1 MAGGS
6 TQVTKTEP
14 WEEQKPYLTRGFE
27 EAGRLYD
34 QGAPN
39 YYPGQTLAGL
49 TPAQQLAN
57 RSTINYATGP
67 RAGAQQAAA
76 EKALIGGLSGG
87 INTDVFLPMMGQMG
101 QQVKGQLQG
110 SILPG
115 IRESLTRYQPG
126 GSTRGDLVQ
135 NKAITSAVNQGLV
148 NKAAQMYGDAYE
160 KAQDR
165 AVNYANM
172 YPSMMSAPLGMYGA
186 VGDVGA
192 QQRAL
197 QQEGINRNMA
207 RYQYDA
213 NKGQQQLGNYMNMIS
228 GNYGGTSSQT
238 TPGGGIGSI
247 LGAVLPMML

>member
-6 TQVTKTEP
+6 TTRTEP
-14 WEEQKPYLTRGFE
+14 WAEQKPYLEQGFK

-39 YYPGQTLAGL
+39 FYPGQTLAGFN
-49 TPAQQLAN
+49 PAQQLAQ
-57 RSTINYATGP
+57 RSTVNYATGP

-110 SILPG
+110 TILPG

-135 NKAITSAVNQGLV
+135 NKAITNAVNQGLI
-148 NKAAQMYGDAYE
+148 NKAAEMYGSSYE
-160 KAQDR
+160 AAQGR
-165 AVNYANM
+165 VPQFAQQ
-172 YPSMMSAPLGMYGA
+172 YPSIMGAPMGMYGA

-197 QQEGINRNMA
+197 QQEQLN
-207 RYQYDA
+207 
-213 NKGQQQLGNYMNMIS
+213 QQQRAYEYQAQAPMNALQQYMGNIS
-228 GNYGGTSSQT
+228 GDYGGTTRQSPSALQ
-238 TPGGGIGSI
+238 GLGQLVSI
-247 LGAVLPMML
+247 FGAL